1 MMSDPRVQAAVDPG
15 IAQALAAEVGFSADE
30 ATAKQLLKQLLTR
43 KNVVGSQRASVD
55 AALAYWEMLP
65 NAADEDVA
73 DGRQRMQEAADFYEK
88 QPSEYSKEKLIWT
101 YLSWANQKLLKR
113 TRHSTLSRRILEL
126 S

>member
-1 MMSDPRVQAAVDPG
+1 
-15 IAQALAAEVGFSADE
+15 
-30 ATAKQLLKQLLTR
+30 LKQLLTR

-55 AALAYWEMLP
+55 AALAYWEMFP

-101 YLSWANQKLLKR
+101 YLSWANPRATQENAPFHFKPPNPR
-113 TRHSTLSRRILEL
+113 TQLEWSRFLSAQAG